1 MIVWDKKAPWP
12 AKYAATVFSMPT
24 LVREVL
30 EGKRGAVQCGDILV
44 GPAGDGVTLSKAAFI
59 ALVDNPVEPKKAKA
73 A

>member
-1 MIVWDKKAPWP
+1 MIVWNKKEAWP
-12 AKYAATVFSMPT
+12 TDYAATVFAMPT

-30 EGKRGAVQCGDILV
+30 EGKRGAVQCGDINV
-44 GPAGDGVTLSKAAFI
+44 YSAGGGVVLSKAAFV